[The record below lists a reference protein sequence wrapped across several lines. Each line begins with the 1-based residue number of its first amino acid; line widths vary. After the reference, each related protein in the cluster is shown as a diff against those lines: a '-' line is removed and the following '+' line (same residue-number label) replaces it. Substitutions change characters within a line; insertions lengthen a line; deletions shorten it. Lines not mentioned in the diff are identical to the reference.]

1 MVFGYINRVVVT
13 VIHPRLLCDISY
25 FLLILIF
32 SAAGF
37 AQSGGKA
44 EPKKIEFQSGRSNI
58 LLSGS
63 LSNSEEMEYVFT
75 AQKGQSVTISNPNT
89 SLFDVRIF
97 RDEADVETEF
107 DSSRRFSVDLPADGD
122 YLVYVRKKLVQ
133 RPRRARFAITL
144 SIR

>member
-1 MVFGYINRVVVT
+1 MVFVYINRVIGT
-13 VIHPRLLCDISY
+13 VIHPRFMTGISY
-25 FLLILIF
+25 FVLVLIF
-32 SAAGF
+32 SVAGS

-44 EPKKIEFQSGRSNI
+44 EPKKIEFQRGRSSI
-58 LLSGS
+58 LLSGF
-63 LSNSEEMEYVFT
+63 LSNSEEMEYVFS
-75 AQKGQSVTISNPNT
+75 ARKGQSVTISNPNT

-97 RDEADVETEF
+97 SDEADVETEF
-107 DSSRRFSVDLPADGD
+107 DSSRNFSVDVPADGN

>member
-1 MVFGYINRVVVT
+1 MVFGYINRVVIT
-13 VIHPRLLCDISY
+13 VIHPRLLTAISSA
-25 FLLILIF
+25 LLVLIF
-32 SAAGF
+32 SVTGF
-37 AQSGGKA
+37 AQNSGKA
-44 EPKKIEFQSGRSNI
+44 EPRKIELQRGRSSI

-63 LSNSEEMEYVFT
+63 LSNSEEMEYAFT
-75 AQKGQSVTISNPNT
+75 ARKGQSVTISNPNT

-97 RDEADVETEF
+97 SDEAEVETEF
-107 DSSRRFSVDLPADGD
+107 DSSRSFSVDIPADGD